1 MVENHVMGQQER
13 IRGGRDLRLDDRPEI
28 TVLPFDG
35 VQVGACQA
43 DRIQTYFA
51 SDMMNNPGI
60 QASGLLM
67 PYLCSSHRLK

>member
-35 VQVGACQA
+35 VQVGACHG
-43 DRIQTYFA
+43 DSIQLF
-51 SDMMNNPGI
+51 
-60 QASGLLM
+60 
-67 PYLCSSHRLK
+67 PYGKVEYRGVRHISLST